1 MSSSY
6 FTPATFRFLKDL
18 SANNSREW
26 FKANQA
32 RYEEHVRE
40 PALDFITDFTGEL
53 AEISPHLVADAR
65 KVGGSLFRIQRDT
78 RFANDKTP
86 YKTNTGVQ
94 FRHELAKDAHAPG
107 IYLNIE
113 PGRCFMGVGLWMPET
128 RIAGQIRDHIAAN
141 QKAWIAATRT
151 EPFAS
156 TFSLGGES
164 LVRPPKGFTADH
176 PLIDDLKRKSFIAT
190 ADLPQKQVTAP
201 TFFERFGE
209 LCRTG
214 SPLMRF
220 LCTAVGVKY

>member
-1 MSSSY
+1 MAY

-18 SANNSREW
+18 ADNNNRDW

-53 AEISPHLVADAR
+53 AEISPHLVADSR

-78 RFANDKTP
+78 RFAKDKVP

-107 IYLNIE
+107 YYLNIE
-113 PGRCFMGVGLWMPET
+113 PGRCFMGMGLWMPDT
-128 RIAGQIRDHIAAN
+128 PTANQIRHHIDAN
-141 QKAWIAATRT
+141 QADWLRASRS

-156 TFSLGGES
+156 MFNFGGES
-164 LVRPPKGFTADH
+164 LVRPPKGYPADH

-190 ADLPQKQVTAP
+190 VDLTQKQLTANS
-201 TFFERFGE
+201 FFADFAQ
-209 LCRTG
+209 LCRAG
-214 SPLMRF
+214 SPLMGF
-220 LCTAVGVKY
+220 LCRAVGIAY

>member
-1 MSSSY
+1 MASSY

-18 SANNSREW
+18 AANNDRDW
-26 FKANQA
+26 FKANQH

-94 FRHELAKDAHAPG
+94 FRHELGKDAHAPG
-107 IYLNIE
+107 LYLHLE
-113 PGRCFMGVGLWMPET
+113 PGRCFMGIGLWMPET
-128 RIAGQIRDHIAAN
+128 RVAGQIRDHIDAN
-141 QKAWIAATRT
+141 QQAWLTATRS
-151 EPFAS
+151 EPFTS
-156 TFSLGGES
+156 TFRLDGES

-190 ADLPQKQVTAP
+190 ADLTQKQVTAP
-201 TFFERFGE
+201 TFLTDFSRWS
-209 LCRTG
+209 RAG
-214 SPLMRF
+214 SPLMGF
-220 LCTAVGVKY
+220 LCRAVGIAW